1 MPVPQRGTMVPYPV
15 MIEKDFHIKSEP
27 LWYVPEDI
35 RNRMLLDYKGD
46 AEYTHFL
53 LCGFYCL
60 VAITFLL
67 IFGIAAYLREE
78 FTYSYTIVGFAVA
91 TVLIYGG
98 IWLAKAYY
106 LANHLITGLMG
117 VLCLF
122 LFYSG
127 GTENTGLLYYFIF
140 PLVALFLQGTR
151 TGVISVIVLMLL
163 TSFMQSSGVF
173 GFDTEKYSDVL
184 FIRMLSIYLIISI
197 LSFIFSYFRHRA
209 EQALLLIE
217 NDLRQMTFGDM
228 ETGVANRALL
238 DKLLHAE
245 INRIKR
251 YGSVCTILFVENDQ
265 GHALVG
271 RFGTDYLEQMQ
282 NMFAR
287 VFTTRLRMQDIPGRW
302 DGQRYMLLLPET
314 PVEGAK
320 LLTQRL
326 LKEFPANALNLRGA
340 IVHPTVSIGGVQ
352 IRGDEEP
359 WRILLEADDNL
370 QKARQ
375 KGGNQAVLS

>member
-98 IWLAKAYY
+98 IWLAK
-106 LANHLITGLMG
+106 ANHLITGLMG

-245 INRIKR
+245 INLIKR

>member
-326 LKEFPANALNLRGA
+326 LKEFPANALNLRWA

>member
-67 IFGIAAYLREE
+67 IFGIAVYLREE